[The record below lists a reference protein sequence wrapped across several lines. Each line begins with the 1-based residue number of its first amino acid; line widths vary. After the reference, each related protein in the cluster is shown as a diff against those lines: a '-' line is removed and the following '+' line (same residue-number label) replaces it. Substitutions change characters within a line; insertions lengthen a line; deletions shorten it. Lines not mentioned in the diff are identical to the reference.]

1 MRKTA
6 NKFTQL
12 FILVSTV
19 SLVGCGGGA
28 ETKTDTNKVDP
39 LQPVSDWSM
48 VWNDEFDGDAINSKN
63 WTHELDCNGGGNQEK
78 QCYTDNAENSYVADG
93 KLNIVALP
101 AEEGAALPFTSAR
114 MTTRYKADFKYGRI
128 EMRAKAPTGQGSW
141 PAFWMMPTDE
151 EYGIW
156 PRSGEIDIFESVN
169 LGAARN
175 DGTAENH
182 VYGTL
187 HYGKSWPDNSQSGQA
202 YSLDGGVSPADDFH
216 TYAIEW
222 QEGEIR
228 WYMDDYLYATQ
239 RNSTIRYNSKDQAVG
254 LSHRGWFTEY
264 FDQLDGELDT
274 YWSTAPFDKDF
285 YIILNFAVG
294 GTWPEAVNELG
305 VDATAFD
312 ADNKFEVD
320 YVRVYQCMSDP
331 LTGRGCETIR
341 AGYDNAEDGLVE
353 GKAPIPVPPSDGIAK
368 NLTIFDGTLNANWAA
383 WDCCGGTNPGDTET
397 SPLVADAEKGDAFQ
411 FNVNGT
417 PTVLGFT
424 TRGELLPEDF
434 AGVSAPFDAAPLVD
448 LNGTFSF
455 DMKVVKDSA
464 ASTWILKIESYFGGP
479 NTGDL
484 NLTTSLE
491 GLNPVEG
498 QWQTYTFTLSALQDA
513 GLDLSTIDTFMIFP
527 AWGTGEGAEYLITN
541 VAVKG
546 DVGGAPQLV
555 VFTDNENPSWP
566 LWDCCGG
573 STPTVVDDSASL
585 GGDDN
590 AHGNV
595 AEFVV
600 GAQPTVNGF
609 ISRAENTETPAPF
622 DASAILANGVLQ
634 FDMKVVTAP
643 NDSAA
648 PWILKVEADGAA
660 SNTGDYA
667 MTSSNEGQAPVTG
680 EWQTYTFN
688 LADLEAAGL
697 DVSAIDVIMVFP
709 AWGAGEGAVY
719 RIDNLK
725 IHDPT
730 AVAGTP
736 GSNTL
741 FKDSTAPGWVV
752 WDCCGGTTPTL
763 EDDDAAH
770 GMTAEFVIGAQP
782 TVMGLNAR
790 VEFVED
796 PAPIDATSI
805 VANGVLQ
812 FDMKVLT
819 APNNTDSTWIL
830 KVESDGAATNTGDY
844 AMTSSNE
851 GQAPVTGEWQTYTFN
866 LSDLEAAGLDVSAI
880 DVIMVFPAWGTGEG
894 AVYRLDNIMIFEP

>member
-6 NKFTQL
+6 NKLTQL

-19 SLVGCGGGA
+19 SLIGCGGGA
-28 ETKTDTNKVDP
+28 ETKTDTSKVDP

-78 QCYTDNAENSYVADG
+78 QCYTDSTENSYVADG
-93 KLNIVALP
+93 MLNIVALP
-101 AEEGAALPFTSAR
+101 AEDGAALPFTSAR
-114 MTTRYKADFKYGRI
+114 MNTRYKADFKYGRV
-128 EMRAKAPTGQGSW
+128 EMRAKAPKGQGSW

-151 EYGIW
+151 EYGEW
-156 PRSGEIDIFESVN
+156 PHSGEIDIFESVN
-169 LGAARN
+169 LGSARQ

-182 VYGTL
+182 IYGTL

-202 YSLDGGVSPADDFH
+202 YSLDGDISPADDFH

-239 RNSTIRYNSKDQAVG
+239 RQSIIRYNSKDQAVG

-264 FDQLDGELDT
+264 FDQLDGELTT

-285 YIILNFAVG
+285 YIVLNFAVG
-294 GTWPEAVNELG
+294 GSWPEAVNELG
-305 VDATAFD
+305 VNTDAFN

-331 LTGRGCETIR
+331 QTGKGCETIR
-341 AGYDNAEDGLVE
+341 AGYDNIEDGLAE

-368 NLTIFDGTLNANWAA
+368 NLTIFDGTLNANWTA
-383 WDCCGGTNPGDTET
+383 WDCCGGSNPNDTET
-397 SPLVADAEKGDAFQ
+397 SPLVTDAEKGNAFQ
-411 FNVNGT
+411 FNVNAT

-479 NTGDL
+479 TTGDL
-484 NLTTSLE
+484 NLTTSVE

-498 QWQTYTFTLSALQDA
+498 QWQTYTFPLSALQDA

-546 DVGGAPQLV
+546 DIGGAPQLV
-555 VFTDNENPSWP
+555 VFTDDENPSWP
-566 LWDCCGG
+566 MWDCCGG
-573 STPTVVDDSASL
+573 STPTVV
-585 GGDDN
+585 DDN

-600 GAQPTVNGF
+600 GAQATVNGF
-609 ISRAENTETPAPF
+609 ISRVENTETPAPF

-648 PWILKVEADGAA
+648 AWILKIEADNAA
-660 SNTGDYA
+660 TNTGDYA
-667 MTSSNEGQAPVTG
+667 MTDSNEGQAPVTG

-688 LADLEAAGL
+688 LSDLEAAGL

-709 AWGAGEGAVY
+709 AWGTGEGAVY

-725 IHDPT
+725 IYDPT

-736 GSNTL
+736 GTNTL

-752 WDCCGGTTPTL
+752 WDCCGGTTPTI
-763 EDDDAAH
+763 EEDDAAH
-770 GMTAEFVIGAQP
+770 GMTAEFVIGAQA

-790 VEFVED
+790 AEFVDD
-796 PAPIDATSI
+796 PAPVDATSI

-819 APNNTDSTWIL
+819 APNDTASTWIL

-844 AMTSSNE
+844 AMTDSNE

>member
-141 PAFWMMPTDE
+141 PAFWMRPTDE

-202 YSLDGGVSPADDFH
+202 YSLDGGTSPADDFH

-341 AGYDNAEDGLVE
+341 AGYDNAEDGLVD

-383 WDCCGGTNPGDTET
+383 WDCCGGTNPGDTEA

-719 RIDNLK
+719 RLDNVK
-725 IHDPT
+725 IYDPT
-730 AVAGTP
+730 AG
-736 GSNTL
+736 GE
-741 FKDSTAPGWVV
+741 VV
-752 WDCCGGTTPTL
+752 IAL
-763 EDDDAAH
+763 YDDAVTGDIVFDSYNPESAV
-770 GMTAEFVIGAQP
+770 TATEMAEGERGNVIEVVKTGA
-782 TVMGLNAR
+782 VGNWYLNSLETPFDISGYGTASEL
-790 VEFVED
+790 V
-796 PAPIDATSI
+796 
-805 VANGVLQ
+805 
-812 FDMKVLT
+812 FDMFVVSADTNVELYIKI
-819 APNNTDSTWIL
+819 DSGWPA
-830 KVESDGAATNTGDY
+830 VSDVVVD
-844 AMTSSNE
+844 TSSL
-851 GQAPVTGEWQTYTFN
+851 GEWKEVRINLQTLLADGNAF
-866 LSDLEAAGLDVSAI
+866 A
-880 DVIMVFPAWGTGEG
+880 TGFADDTNIVNPFVMEPTG
-894 AVYRLDNIMIFEP
+894 VMTVKFDNIRYVNK

>member
-6 NKFTQL
+6 NKLTQL

-19 SLVGCGGGA
+19 SLIGCGGGA
-28 ETKTDTNKVDP
+28 ETKTDTNIVDP

-78 QCYTDNAENSYVADG
+78 QCYTDSTENSYVADG
-93 KLNIVALP
+93 MLNIVALP
-101 AEEGAALPFTSAR
+101 AEDGAALPFTSAR
-114 MTTRYKADFKYGRI
+114 MNTRYKADFKYGRV
-128 EMRAKAPTGQGSW
+128 EMRAKAPKGQGSW

-151 EYGIW
+151 EYGEW
-156 PRSGEIDIFESVN
+156 PHSGEIDIFESVN
-169 LGAARN
+169 LGSARQ

-182 VYGTL
+182 IYGTL

-202 YSLDGGVSPADDFH
+202 YSLDGDISPADDFH

-239 RNSTIRYNSKDQAVG
+239 RQSIIRYNSKDQAVG

-264 FDQLDGELDT
+264 FDQLDGELTT

-285 YIILNFAVG
+285 YIVLNFAVG
-294 GTWPEAVNELG
+294 GSWPEAVNELG
-305 VDATAFD
+305 VNTDAFN

-331 LTGRGCETIR
+331 QTGKGCETIR
-341 AGYDNAEDGLVE
+341 AGYDNIEDGLAE

-368 NLTIFDGTLNANWAA
+368 NLTIFDGTLNANWTA
-383 WDCCGGTNPGDTET
+383 WDCCGGSNPNDTET
-397 SPLVADAEKGDAFQ
+397 SPLVTDAEKGNAFQ
-411 FNVNGT
+411 FNVNAT

-479 NTGDL
+479 TTGDL
-484 NLTTSLE
+484 NLTTSVE

-498 QWQTYTFTLSALQDA
+498 QWQTYTFPLSALQDA

-546 DVGGAPQLV
+546 DIGGAPQLV
-555 VFTDNENPSWP
+555 VFTDDENPSWP
-566 LWDCCGG
+566 MWDCCGG
-573 STPTVVDDSASL
+573 STPTVV
-585 GGDDN
+585 DDN

-600 GAQPTVNGF
+600 GAQATVNGF
-609 ISRAENTETPAPF
+609 ISRVENTETPAPF

-648 PWILKVEADGAA
+648 AWILKIEADNAA
-660 SNTGDYA
+660 TNTGDYA
-667 MTSSNEGQAPVTG
+667 MTDSNEGQAPVTG

-688 LADLEAAGL
+688 LSDLEAAGL

-709 AWGAGEGAVY
+709 AWGTGEGAVY

-725 IHDPT
+725 IYDPT

-736 GSNTL
+736 GTNTL

-752 WDCCGGTTPTL
+752 WDCCGGTTPTI
-763 EDDDAAH
+763 EEDDAAH
-770 GMTAEFVIGAQP
+770 GMTAEFVIGAQA

-790 VEFVED
+790 AEFVDD
-796 PAPIDATSI
+796 PAPVDATSI

-819 APNNTDSTWIL
+819 APNDTASTWIL

-844 AMTSSNE
+844 AMTDSNE